1 MTDVPRWAASV
12 YDEIVRWSAGDSI
25 MSSGIKV
32 PRSARPRL
40 ARTKLNINK
49 VGEAR
54 QPDTEKIDTS
64 SLQIDETFDVDGDPY
79 NSTGQFLADARKRK
93 YSD

>member
-1 MTDVPRWAASV
+1 MMDIHRWAASV
-12 YDEIVRWSAGDSI
+12 YDEIVRRSAGDSI

-32 PRSARPRL
+32 PRSGRPRL

-54 QPDTEKIDTS
+54 QPDNEKIDIS

-79 NSTGQFLADARKRK
+79 NSTGQLLADARKRK